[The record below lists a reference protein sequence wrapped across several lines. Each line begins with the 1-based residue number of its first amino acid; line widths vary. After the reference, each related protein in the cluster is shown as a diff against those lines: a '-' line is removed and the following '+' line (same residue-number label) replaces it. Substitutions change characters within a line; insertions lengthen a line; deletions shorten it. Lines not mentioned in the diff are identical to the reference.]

1 MAEEV
6 GVGVSGADRED
17 VFRYPVKGSTPT
29 ALRISREDP
38 PSGGFRARSWG
49 ISYEMS
55 FGTASNKV
63 SGSEEHMT
71 R

>member
-1 MAEEV
+1 MVGLVIDLQGSLREWRRKQ

-38 PSGGFRARSWG
+38 RLSRS
-49 ISYEMS
+49 IMR
-55 FGTASNKV
+55 N
-63 SGSEEHMT
+63 
-71 R
+71 

>member
-49 ISYEMS
+49 IS
-55 FGTASNKV
+55 
-63 SGSEEHMT
+63 
-71 R
+71 